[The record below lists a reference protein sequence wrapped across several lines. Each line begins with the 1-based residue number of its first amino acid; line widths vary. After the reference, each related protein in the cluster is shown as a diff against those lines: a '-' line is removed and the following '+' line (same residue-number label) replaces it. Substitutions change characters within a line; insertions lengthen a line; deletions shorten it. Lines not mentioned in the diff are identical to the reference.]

1 MINPMDLTDK
11 RILLIGG
18 SNALDEAIFRQI
30 KELGALLMVLY
41 LLLYTV
47 ILNHFNL
54 LNLEI

>member
-30 KELGALLMVLY
+30 KELGA
-41 LLLYTV
+41 
-47 ILNHFNL
+47 
-54 LNLEI
+54 